1 MLFIVSALV
10 FWIIFGWF
18 GDYSFPYGQVIE
30 LILCCFRG
38 TIAAKVNNLQ
48 KQLQK
53 TDFVSQLDN
62 QQQIQRLNKLDSQAW
77 LCMGLLERLG
87 ANTAESNERIAKTI
101 EALKSKKIEIL
112 DELNP
117 RRPEKY
123 RKLAKIQNF
132 FEYITL
138 SKAQKD
144 FIQIEKIIDEVV
156 LAVKNSQP
164 SETIIQE
171 SLNKLSR
178 ETARN
183 AEKIS
188 PYRLRIMY
196 KIGGLLNDISLKG
209 LFHLGDS
216 ELANLNESI
225 INELKEQR
233 KILSKEFNKLIQEKY
248 VMQQELESY
257 SQTLN
262 NVNGAIYERETE
274 LLRLREELESYIA
287 ANRNRQ
293 NQISSLNTELNKL
306 NQKVLE
312 SQNKKDSLDK
322 RVNQLI
328 QDVRRKELEIEKLTN
343 QLAKYSQ
350 VRILEGEYIGNV
362 SNKSSKYHFNRKCNH
377 WKMLVGEYVLNLDA
391 SREILSSSSPTV
403 LTREGLEECDI
414 CAGRRS

>member
-1 MLFIVSALV
+1 MSALI
-10 FWIIFGWF
+10 FWILFGWF
-18 GDYSFPYGQVIE
+18 ADYSFPYTQVIE
-30 LILCCFRG
+30 LIICCFKG
-38 TIAAKVNNLQ
+38 NIAAKANNLQ
-48 KQLQK
+48 KQLQGR
-53 TDFVSQLDN
+53 TVFVSQLNN

-77 LCMGLLERLG
+77 LCMGILERLG
-87 ANTAESNERIAKTI
+87 ANNAESNERIAKTI
-101 EALKSKKIEIL
+101 EILKSKKIEIL

-132 FEYITL
+132 FESIIL
-138 SKAQKD
+138 SKAEKD

-178 ETARN
+178 ETAIN

-196 KIGGLLNDISLKG
+196 KIGGLLNDISLKE
-209 LFHLGDS
+209 LFNLGNP

-257 SQTLN
+257 LSTLN
-262 NVNGAIYERETE
+262 NLNGAIYERETE

-287 ANRNRQ
+287 ANINRQ
-293 NQISSLNTELNKL
+293 NQISSLNTGLNKL
-306 NQKVLE
+306 NQKLLE
-312 SQNKKDSLDK
+312 SQSQKDSLDK

-350 VRILEGEYIGNV
+350 IRILEGEYIGNV

-377 WKMLVGEYVLNLDA
+377 WKMLVGEYVLNLDG
-391 SREILSSSSPTV
+391 SREIISSSSPTV
-403 LTREGLEECDI
+403 LIREGLEECDI